1 VTSGKRQQ
9 CTGHAAGMGE
19 AKIHTEFLLRK
30 LFEDVHLKD
39 REGNGVKTLTRTSGR
54 QTVRMGGE
62 WNW

>member
-1 VTSGKRQQ
+1 
-9 CTGHAAGMGE
+9 MGE